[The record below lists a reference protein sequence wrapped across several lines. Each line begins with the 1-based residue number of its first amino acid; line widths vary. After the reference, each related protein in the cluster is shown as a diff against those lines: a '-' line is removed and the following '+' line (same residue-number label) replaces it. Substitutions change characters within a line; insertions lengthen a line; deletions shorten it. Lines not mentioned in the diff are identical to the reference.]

1 MSRFLL
7 TQDPR
12 HLPPRLI
19 FDVRQKKMTAAAA
32 YYLGISL
39 PISGLWAIVVL
50 GIGMIR
56 DIDTRFGLAFAALV
70 PILAVVRAAL
80 YSSSD
85 PNGSLSRLRR
95 ESGSSTK
102 VYFQEGFRKGI
113 WIAPLTIL
121 GVGVLA
127 SIPIILDRVFAYF
140 GL

>member
-1 MSRFLL
+1 
-7 TQDPR
+7 
-12 HLPPRLI
+12 
-19 FDVRQKKMTAAAA
+19 MTAAAA